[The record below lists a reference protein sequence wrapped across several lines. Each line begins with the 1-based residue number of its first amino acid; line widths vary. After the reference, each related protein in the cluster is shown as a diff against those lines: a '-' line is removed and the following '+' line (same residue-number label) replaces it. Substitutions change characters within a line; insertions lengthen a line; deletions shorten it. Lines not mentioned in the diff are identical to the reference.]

1 MLKVG
6 SKRRRTAAQVK
17 SDQEE
22 SAIKEMD
29 LQAKLARLAD
39 AEQKLADYDQ
49 MAAQNEQ
56 AKAVINGL

>member
-17 SDQEE
+17 HDQEE
-22 SAIKEMD
+22 SAIREMD

-39 AEQKLADYDQ
+39 ADG
-49 MAAQNEQ
+49 NG
-56 AKAVINGL
+56 AVRRGWPKTFT